1 MALRHHAAAALALAL
16 ALAASSASALA
27 QPKGPPTGKKPDME
41 LDLDKPKEPPPPLPP
56 VQPGQWG
63 VGGKEEEGRFA
74 PGEDKKKKE
83 EAAERARK
91 EAEDAKKPV
100 DLGPKRRASVD
111 TVIGFGSMRDV
122 LHDAH
127 PTTAGGASFIFGFSW
142 RFFEIWDL
150 GVRLPFSR
158 ISTTG
163 DAGAF
168 NTFGLGNFELMARPS
183 FQLSRTWRLPAQI
196 SVFIPTA
203 QGDFFPDPLASDK
216 NVAKAQALVNQ
227 AASWSRGWEEMPL
240 FATRRFGLR
249 FGVGTTWDSG
259 AFHASLGTKLDLMIR
274 MGGGDAYAENT
285 KVDPTIPELRTLS
298 LAWQL
303 GGSFS
308 YAFLDGKVEPT
319 LRAFLAYATQPVGMP
334 TRDYGGAQFVLEPA
348 VNGRFPVVA
357 DKSMAVKAGLGVIL
371 PLGGPLGTGGGG
383 TAYSASIKGF
393 RINAGFEF

>member
-1 MALRHHAAAALALAL
+1 MAPRHHAALALAF
-16 ALAASSASALA
+16 ALTASSTAALA
-27 QPKGPPTGKKPDME
+27 QPKAPPGGKKPDME
-41 LDLDKPKEPPPPLPP
+41 VDLDKPKEPPPPLPP

-63 VGGKEEEGRFA
+63 VGGKEEEGRFV
-74 PGEDKKKKE
+74 PGDDKKKQ
-83 EAAERARK
+83 EAAEQAKK
-91 EAEDAKKPV
+91 EAEEAKKPV
-100 DLGPKRRASVD
+100 DLGLKRLASVD
-111 TVIGFGSMRDV
+111 TVVAFGSMRDV

-127 PTTAGGASFIFGFSW
+127 PTTAGGVSFVFGFSW
-142 RFFEIWDL
+142 RFFDIWNL

-168 NTFGLGNFELMARPS
+168 NTFALGNFELMARPT

-196 SVFIPTA
+196 SIFIPTA
-203 QGDFFPDPLASDK
+203 QGDFFPDPAASDK
-216 NVAKAQALVNQ
+216 NVGKAQALVNQ

-259 AFHASLGTKLDLMIR
+259 NFHANVGTKLDLMIR
-274 MGGGDAYAENT
+274 MGGGDAYAENP
-285 KVDPTIPELRTLS
+285 KVDPTIPELRTLA

-308 YAFLDGKVEPT
+308 YAFLNGMVEPT
-319 LRAFLAYATQPVGMP
+319 LRAWVAYATQPVGMP
-334 TRDYGGAQFVLEPA
+334 TRDYSGAQFVLEPA

-383 TAYSASIKGF
+383 TAYSAAIKGF